1 MENPPL
7 DNGHLPPTPPQQQ
20 QPHDDEWGN
29 HLCDCSPC
37 ESCLLA
43 TFLPCMLSGRT
54 ATRMRDPSMQSFREI
69 NDECV
74 IYGLVHGF
82 TGFGWVLSM
91 IRRGEI
97 RRRYG
102 IKGNC
107 CGDYCV
113 SYWCLCCDI
122 IQQDKEVRRRTAGI
136 VTSGYDGHK
145 ERMYVPGAAPPPPHG
160 YPPQQQSMMVP
171 QQDEGTVYATGPQ
184 QQQQQH
190 QPSTKE
196 TQG

>member
-1 MENPPL
+1 MENPPPN
-7 DNGHLPPTPPQQQ
+7 NGPLP
-20 QPHDDEWGN
+20 QPHDDKWGSN
-29 HLCDCSPC
+29 LCNCSPC

-54 ATRMRDPSMQSFREI
+54 ATRMRDASMQSFSEI

-74 IYGLVHGF
+74 IFGLIHGF

-91 IRRGEI
+91 IHRGEI

-113 SYWCLCCDI
+113 SFWCLCCDL
-122 IQQDKEVRRRTAGI
+122 IQQDKEVRRRTAGL
-136 VTSGYDGHK
+136 VTDGYDGNK
-145 ERMYVPGAAPPPPHG
+145 ERMYVPGAPAPAHG
-160 YPPQQQSMMVP
+160 YPQQPMMVS
-171 QQDEGTVYATGPQ
+171 QQDEGMVYETGPQ
-184 QQQQQH
+184 QEQQQQPP
-190 QPSTKE
+190 PSKE
-196 TQG
+196 TRG